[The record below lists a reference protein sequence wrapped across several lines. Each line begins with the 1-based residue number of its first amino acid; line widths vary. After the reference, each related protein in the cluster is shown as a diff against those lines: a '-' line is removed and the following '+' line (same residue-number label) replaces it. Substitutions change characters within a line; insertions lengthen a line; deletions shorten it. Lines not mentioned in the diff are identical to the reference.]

1 MKKSGTGLK
10 IWQSL
15 EPAPELVEIQ
25 DLMPI
30 DRGDYERLKKDIQKN
45 GVRDPLKVYQ
55 KGTRF
60 FIIGGLNR
68 WKIAQELKISDPLP
82 VDIYQGT
89 GKEYRELAIIDNL
102 NRRHLTT
109 KQKENILR
117 EFFKIDPERSSRQ
130 AAEKVGVHHS
140 TASKVKKDM
149 ARRGEI
155 SHVSQVTDTMGRRQP
170 ATKTRKLEAET
181 GNKIQQKPT
190 ESSKITHINALEAPG
205 EAPEDLGGVAV
216 GVTFSGYE
224 IAVLERLI
232 VQAIKG
238 EYETPA
244 TRKALEAI
252 RRKLSE
258 ARRSV

>member
-30 DRGDYERLKKDIQKN
+30 DQGDYERLKKDIQKN
-45 GVRDPLKVYQ
+45 GVRDPLKIYQ
-55 KGTRF
+55 KGTRH

-68 WKIAQELKISDPLP
+68 WKIAQELGISDPLP

-89 GKEYRELAIIDNL
+89 GKQYRELAIIDNL
-102 NRRHLTT
+102 NRRHLTAE
-109 KQKENILR
+109 QKRDLIKYFL
-117 EFFKIDPERSSRQ
+117 KKDPEQSNKSIARKTGTTKETVKTQR
-130 AAEKVGVHHS
+130 EKLTTG
-140 TASKVKKDM
+140 
-149 ARRGEI
+149 GEI
-155 SHVSQVTDTMGRRQP
+155 RPVKMVKGQDG
-170 ATKTRKLEAET
+170 KLY
-181 GNKIQQKPT
+181 KKQQKQA
-190 ESSKITHINALEAPG
+190 ESSTNVHFNAPQTHQEAPG

-216 GVTFSGYE
+216 GVSFSGAE

-244 TRKALEAI
+244 TRKALESI

-258 ARRSV
+258 ARRGV